1 MKLMRKRRDWKNKNF
16 VEPSGTMRNNT
27 MVYGYRPDVREIR
40 I

>member
-1 MKLMRKRRDWKNKNF
+1 MMKRWDWKNKIF

-27 MVYGYRPDVREIR
+27 IVYGYRPDVREIR

>member
-1 MKLMRKRRDWKNKNF
+1 MWQDWKNKIF

-27 MVYGYRPDVREIR
+27 IVYDYWLDVREIS